1 MNHHILSTTLLSL
14 MTAAALAVDT
24 GLPGNLP
31 AGPAPTGDSA
41 FGVTAPVGKPLDD
54 KNGFVSWHTLSLVE
68 AVAQGKTFVPRFD
81 KTIQALNT
89 KQVKLQGFMLPLEMG
104 EKQSHF
110 VLTATPPTCAFCLP
124 GGPDQVIEV
133 KTSTPVRFSY
143 EPIQLAGK
151 FEVLK
156 NDPMGM
162 YYRLTQAKP
171 VDN

>member
-1 MNHHILSTTLLSL
+1 MILSATLLSL
-14 MTAAALAVDT
+14 ASLAALAIDT

-41 FGVTAPVGKPLDD
+41 FGVTAAVGKPLED

-68 AVAQGKTFVPRFD
+68 AVPQGKTFVPKFD

-104 EKQSHF
+104 EKQSRF
-110 VLTATPPTCAFCLP
+110 VLTSTPPTCAFCLP
-124 GGPDQVIEV
+124 GGPDQVIEI
-133 KTSTPVRFSY
+133 KASTPVRFSF

-156 NDPMGM
+156 NDSMGL
-162 YYRLTQAKP
+162 YYRLTDARP
-171 VDN
+171 VN